1 MMELV
6 AFDLETT
13 GLSPR
18 SDRVIEVGAVRFD
31 LAQGERGRLQLLVD
45 PGMPIPLP
53 VQRLTGIGDAD
64 VAGQTSAVEAM
75 AQLAEFCA
83 DAELVGHGTAF
94 DLAFCSQLLPRAF
107 ARRSALD
114 TLELARILLPTAPS
128 HGLGSLCQQLGLRH
142 DRPHRALSD
151 AEATAALLRTLV
163 EMAARM
169 RPGTVAQMRR
179 VAGQTEGPLSRFFDL
194 VGGPG
199 SAPERTSGEPG
210 GRSQPAAPA
219 APPGGAGPGRPQHAP
234 DEEAVSPRRPS
245 QEALPAGLADAA
257 DWVLGPRGGLG
268 ERPGYEYREAQQQM
282 ARAVAQVLER
292 GGRLLVEAGTG
303 VGKSLGYLTPLSL
316 WLEREG
322 GRAVVATHTLTLQEQ
337 LAHHDLPALQPLLPR
352 PLRWAVLK
360 GRNHYVSLRRL
371 HRYLRRGDA
380 GPHGA
385 DLDAIRFKLKLL
397 RWLEVTATGD
407 RAELHLG
414 ASERELWRH
423 VESSAADCL
432 GGACANWRSG
442 TCPMVAARSAARDA
456 ELVVT
461 NHALLLG
468 DDGAEGAILGDHDAL
483 VVDEA
488 HHLEEAATRAGGHR
502 LRWADVSLVL
512 ERLPGISDPRL
523 AARLEACRDAGQR
536 LFGETKGLLAERL
549 GGGEGARSGTLSLP
563 ADAAGEPWMQPLRR
577 RALQAITA
585 LRAAEGGLRAARP
598 ETAVEA
604 ELLPQPQSA
613 ADELELAAAA
623 LEDCAR
629 AVEDVLLTPRPGHIA
644 WLELRAEQAELRD
657 APTAAGES
665 LGAGLLDR
673 SRSTVLTSATLA
685 VAGDFGFVRER
696 LGLRSRVDELAVGS
710 PFDFLAQ
717 ALCVLVTDVPPYDA
731 SGYEPALAGIT
742 EQVARRLGGR
752 TLGLF
757 TGYSALRRIRD
768 LLARSLAPD
777 QIAVVAQG
785 VDGTRRQLLA
795 SFQQSPRT
803 VLLGT
808 SSFWEG
814 IDVPGDALQCVVIAK
829 LPFAVPTDPLVRART
844 EGMTDPFGGYVL
856 PDAVIRLRQGFGR
869 LIRSTAD
876 RGVVVIADSRLTSR
890 DYAQRFL
897 DALPPAAVVRTPARD
912 VAARVAEFI
921 RAAPPP

>member
-31 LAQGERGRLQLLVD
+31 LAGGERGRLQLLVD

-75 AQLAEFCA
+75 AQLAEFCQ

-163 EMAARM
+163 EIAART

-179 VAGQTEGPLSRFFDL
+179 IAGQIEGPLSRFFDL
-194 VGGPG
+194 VG
-199 SAPERTSGEPG
+199 EPG
-210 GRSQPAAPA
+210 GRSQPLAPA
-219 APPGGAGPGRPQHAP
+219 DPPGGGGPGRPRHAP
-234 DEEAVSPRRPS
+234 DEEAVSPRLPS

-257 DWVLGPRGGLG
+257 AWVLGPRGGLA
-268 ERPGYEYREAQQQM
+268 EHPGYEYREAQQQM
-282 ARAVAQVLER
+282 ARAVAQILER

-360 GRNHYVSLRRL
+360 GRNNYLSLRRL
-371 HRYLRRGDA
+371 QRYLRRGDA

-397 RWLEVTATGD
+397 RWLEITATGD

-414 ASERELWRH
+414 ASERELWHH

-432 GGACANWRSG
+432 GAACANWRNG
-442 TCPMVAARSAARDA
+442 TCPMVAARSSARDA

-468 DDGAEGAILGDHDAL
+468 DDGAEGRAPTDAQPARL
-483 VVDEA
+483 PDDQDERGK
-488 HHLEEAATRAGGHR
+488 EDQQCGQHR
-502 LRWADVSLVL
+502 LS
-512 ERLPGISDPRL
+512 P
-523 AARLEACRDAGQR
+523 
-536 LFGETKGLLAERL
+536 
-549 GGGEGARSGTLSLP
+549 
-563 ADAAGEPWMQPLRR
+563 
-577 RALQAITA
+577 
-585 LRAAEGGLRAARP
+585 
-598 ETAVEA
+598 
-604 ELLPQPQSA
+604 
-613 ADELELAAAA
+613 
-623 LEDCAR
+623 CA
-629 AVEDVLLTPRPGHIA
+629 
-644 WLELRAEQAELRD
+644 
-657 APTAAGES
+657 
-665 LGAGLLDR
+665 
-673 SRSTVLTSATLA
+673 
-685 VAGDFGFVRER
+685 
-696 LGLRSRVDELAVGS
+696 
-710 PFDFLAQ
+710 
-717 ALCVLVTDVPPYDA
+717 
-731 SGYEPALAGIT
+731 
-742 EQVARRLGGR
+742 
-752 TLGLF
+752 
-757 TGYSALRRIRD
+757 
-768 LLARSLAPD
+768 
-777 QIAVVAQG
+777 
-785 VDGTRRQLLA
+785 
-795 SFQQSPRT
+795 
-803 VLLGT
+803 
-808 SSFWEG
+808 
-814 IDVPGDALQCVVIAK
+814 
-829 LPFAVPTDPLVRART
+829 
-844 EGMTDPFGGYVL
+844 
-856 PDAVIRLRQGFGR
+856 
-869 LIRSTAD
+869 
-876 RGVVVIADSRLTSR
+876 
-890 DYAQRFL
+890 
-897 DALPPAAVVRTPARD
+897 
-912 VAARVAEFI
+912 
-921 RAAPPP
+921 